1 MLLKVLEMSFK
12 VGFIYTLLFTNYLIF
27 NGLKYLYDLFF
38 SSLFQLNIDKKFEY
52 FLSKIVLPFE
62 NPEGESICDH
72 V

>member
-12 VGFIYTLLFTNYLIF
+12 VGFTYTLFTNYLIF
-27 NGLKYLYDLFF
+27 NGLKYLYGLFF
-38 SSLFQLNIDKKFEY
+38 SSPFQLNIDKKFEY
-52 FLSKIVLPFE
+52 FLSQIVLPFE